1 MNRLAILAAALLAT
15 VATQAQDDMYFVPSG
30 DTPKMPQAT
39 DPEPPTATYYSGSDR
54 DVDEYN
60 RRGSYY
66 QPIDSLG
73 NDIIDFDGAL
83 GAYPD
88 STADYACTRMM
99 SRFDDYAWRDPYWA
113 GYIDGRLDDWLWY
126 DPWPYGWY
134 FGSPWYYS
142 AWYYPRW
149 HYWWPHYHYGA
160 YWPTVSYY
168 RPYRGY
174 TGTPHRGHAIGT
186 RPSGRP
192 GGRGDSFRNNRR
204 GGTSNSG
211 SLRNTTTRRGST
223 FRNNTPT
230 TTRRPSISSGN
241 SFGGVRSGGSFGGGN
256 RGGSFGGGSRG
267 GGFRG
272 RR

>member
-30 DTPKMPQAT
+30 DTPEMPQAT

-113 GYIDGRLDDWLWY
+113 GSIDGRLAD
-126 DPWPYGWY
+126 
-134 FGSPWYYS
+134 
-142 AWYYPRW
+142 
-149 HYWWPHYHYGA
+149 
-160 YWPTVSYY
+160 
-168 RPYRGY
+168 
-174 TGTPHRGHAIGT
+174 
-186 RPSGRP
+186 
-192 GGRGDSFRNNRR
+192 
-204 GGTSNSG
+204 
-211 SLRNTTTRRGST
+211 
-223 FRNNTPT
+223 
-230 TTRRPSISSGN
+230 
-241 SFGGVRSGGSFGGGN
+241 
-256 RGGSFGGGSRG
+256 
-267 GGFRG
+267 
-272 RR
+272 